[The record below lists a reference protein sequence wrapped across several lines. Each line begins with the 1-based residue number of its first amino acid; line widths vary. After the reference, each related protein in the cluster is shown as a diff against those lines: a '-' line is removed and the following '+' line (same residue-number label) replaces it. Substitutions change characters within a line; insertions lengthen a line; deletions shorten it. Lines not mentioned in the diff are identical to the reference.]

1 MLNNATTTLVRH
13 RLSTEIFTSWILD
26 RYVARG
32 HMRIFLDV
40 MITLVKSDDI
50 NIDTM
55 QIYLRSACEWLEK
68 RRFYTWLH
76 RLQSSTLLIDH
87 YGAART
93 CERLYAEANSFDRR
107 VGHLE
112 QAREHYAMSMRE
124 SVSTRSSK
132 LSLELLETMQSVEQS
147 VEQSTEFVNTRNTNT
162 KAFTEQK
169 GKEQNKDQTA
179 TASMAQE
186 YETRDAHQ
194 QEEQFEQ
201 FEQLIGQ
208 DTAKASSFS
217 SVPDHM
223 KSALLSKSPS
233 AFSKINKSGTKTE
246 KLQKSKSQKSRS
258 TSPPLSPSASMTK
271 SPPKSPPKSI
281 PKSIPTFN
289 TSSTSSISSVS
300 STLSTST
307 VRKQLLVS
315 KDMLLHQRKMRLI
328 NVLNDRAIENRI
340 EQVQAQLEV
349 MHLVPWDLSHQLII
363 LDVEGIDLKLKTL
376 QQNDKDT
383 NGTNGMEDNT
393 KYTILQEKRIFLT
406 GQCVLF
412 GHTRIGHRLARSF
425 GLNLKAC
432 TASTIYRILKEP
444 TCWTLAQTMGKYL
457 SEGAAREWKHC
468 SYRHS
473 DFYDLITL

>member
-26 RYVARG
+26 RYVERG

-132 LSLELLETMQSVEQS
+132 LSLELLETKQSVEQC
-147 VEQSTEFVNTRNTNT
+147 VEQSTEFVNTCNTNT
-162 KAFTEQK
+162 KAFTEQIS
-169 GKEQNKDQTA
+169 GKEQHKDQTA

-201 FEQLIGQ
+201 FEQLISQ
-208 DTAKASSFS
+208 DTASMASSFS

-233 AFSKINKSGTKTE
+233 AFSKINKSGN
-246 KLQKSKSQKSRS
+246 QSRS
-258 TSPPLSPSASMTK
+258 TS
-271 SPPKSPPKSI
+271 
-281 PKSIPTFN
+281 
-289 TSSTSSISSVS
+289 
-300 STLSTST
+300 
-307 VRKQLLVS
+307 
-315 KDMLLHQRKMRLI
+315 
-328 NVLNDRAIENRI
+328 E
-340 EQVQAQLEV
+340 
-349 MHLVPWDLSHQLII
+349 
-363 LDVEGIDLKLKTL
+363 
-376 QQNDKDT
+376 
-383 NGTNGMEDNT
+383 
-393 KYTILQEKRIFLT
+393 
-406 GQCVLF
+406 
-412 GHTRIGHRLARSF
+412 
-425 GLNLKAC
+425 
-432 TASTIYRILKEP
+432 
-444 TCWTLAQTMGKYL
+444 GKYS
-457 SEGAAREWKHC
+457 SEGAAREW
-468 SYRHS
+468 STVVIVIVI
-473 DFYDLITL
+473 FMT

>member
-13 RLSTEIFTSWILD
+13 RLSTEIFTCWILD

-93 CERLYAEANSFDRR
+93 CERLYEEAGSFDRR

-162 KAFTEQK
+162 KAFTEQIS
-169 GKEQNKDQTA
+169 GKEQNKDQMA
-179 TASMAQE
+179 TASMAQEYQE

-194 QEEQFEQ
+194 QEEQ

-233 AFSKINKSGTKTE
+233 AFSKINKSG
-246 KLQKSKSQKSRS
+246 
-258 TSPPLSPSASMTK
+258 
-271 SPPKSPPKSI
+271 
-281 PKSIPTFN
+281 
-289 TSSTSSISSVS
+289 
-300 STLSTST
+300 
-307 VRKQLLVS
+307 
-315 KDMLLHQRKMRLI
+315 
-328 NVLNDRAIENRI
+328 
-340 EQVQAQLEV
+340 
-349 MHLVPWDLSHQLII
+349 
-363 LDVEGIDLKLKTL
+363 
-376 QQNDKDT
+376 
-383 NGTNGMEDNT
+383 
-393 KYTILQEKRIFLT
+393 KY
-406 GQCVLF
+406 
-412 GHTRIGHRLARSF
+412 S
-425 GLNLKAC
+425 
-432 TASTIYRILKEP
+432 
-444 TCWTLAQTMGKYL
+444 
-457 SEGAAREWKHC
+457 SEGAAREW
-468 SYRHS
+468 STVVIVIVI
-473 DFYDLITL
+473 FMT